1 MFNGNVLLAFFLV
14 AFCCGRPAKAANET
28 PNIIVMLMDDMGW
41 GDLGIFGNPSGGSPN
56 LDKMGRD
63 GMVLTDAY
71 AANPLCS
78 PFICLVNQEL

>member
-1 MFNGNVLLAFFLV
+1 
-14 AFCCGRPAKAANET
+14 
-28 PNIIVMLMDDMGW
+28 MGW

-56 LDKMGRD
+56 LDEMGRD

-78 PFICLVNQEL
+78 PCKFQIQIFGLNGFKVNVSVSIRTTLSNLNESDLHSESSAFIIISR

>member
-1 MFNGNVLLAFFLV
+1 
-14 AFCCGRPAKAANET
+14 
-28 PNIIVMLMDDMGW
+28 MGW

-71 AANPLCS
+71 SANPLCS
-78 PFICLVNQEL
+78 PCKFKILILGYSLYKLNPLSGNAP

>member
-1 MFNGNVLLAFFLV
+1 
-14 AFCCGRPAKAANET
+14 
-28 PNIIVMLMDDMGW
+28 MGW

-71 AANPLCS
+71 SANPLCS
-78 PFICLVNQEL
+78 PCKFQGEIFSCQSIQNDLTSNNTVCITCSWTF